1 MNKQMNKRINENIN
15 YINKLKHKACES
27 VLYILELEKQ
37 NTFIFEYE
45 TTRVQIFFSK
55 CTKGGKCQDRCQ
67 CSQNETNHLMKLS
80 KHFL

>member
-27 VLYILELEKQ
+27 VPYILEFEKQ

-45 TTRVQIFFSK
+45 TTRVQIFF
-55 CTKGGKCQDRCQ
+55 
-67 CSQNETNHLMKLS
+67 QNVRKEENVRIVVNAPKMKQTI
-80 KHFL
+80 